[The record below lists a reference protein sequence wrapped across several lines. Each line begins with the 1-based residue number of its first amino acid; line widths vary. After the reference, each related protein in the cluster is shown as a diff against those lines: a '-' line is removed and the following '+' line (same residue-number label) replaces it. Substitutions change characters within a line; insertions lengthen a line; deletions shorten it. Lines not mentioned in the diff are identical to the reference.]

1 MPAITSST
9 CEMMVAKAA
18 PRTPRAGM
26 PRPPKI
32 SSGSSA
38 ALMVVEIANSQVT
51 MRLSPCELK
60 PKITA
65 KKTNMS
71 TEPPATMVK

>member
-1 MPAITSST
+1 
-9 CEMMVAKAA
+9 
-18 PRTPRAGM
+18 M

-32 SSGSSA
+32 SSGSSP

-51 MRLSPCELK
+51 VRLSPCELN

-65 KKTNMS
+65 KKMNIS
-71 TEPPATMVK
+71 TEPAATMVK